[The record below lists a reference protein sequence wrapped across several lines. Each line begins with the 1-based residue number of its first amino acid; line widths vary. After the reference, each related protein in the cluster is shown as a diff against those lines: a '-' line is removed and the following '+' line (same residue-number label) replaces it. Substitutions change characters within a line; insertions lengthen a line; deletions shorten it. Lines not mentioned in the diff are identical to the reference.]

1 MDFIVDELR
10 QISLVPVLELKL
22 VDEESFQLLSLL
34 NFDEALSSSVTHLG

>member
-34 NFDEALSSSVTHLG
+34 NFDEALSSSVAHLG